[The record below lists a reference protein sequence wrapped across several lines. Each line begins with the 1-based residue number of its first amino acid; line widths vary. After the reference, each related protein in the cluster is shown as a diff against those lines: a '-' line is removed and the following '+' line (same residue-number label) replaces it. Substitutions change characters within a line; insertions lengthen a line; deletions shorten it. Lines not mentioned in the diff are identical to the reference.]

1 MDKNKRKGTTKEFS
15 KRRKKMKLE
24 RIWISCSPA
33 IFFFLGI
40 IFLAISP
47 LNMSKIVTLQYDSFN
62 VFMETLKTSDIL
74 SAIFVGLDYVWS
86 NVIWIILAFLTIISV
101 GLLIYMFSIK
111 KTDFR
116 LVLVSMIVFL
126 ILSFV
131 ITNFSI
137 PILAI
142 ALSLF
147 LNILWMTKTFEH
159 RKNYFSTGFFLISQ
173 RLSLLNVFL
182 AIGIFL
188 TILMNMQVYE
198 EKITQANERML
209 ASFIPNSTD
218 VKEAQKMQI
227 GELTEGFKSS
237 LTVRYQSHSSD
248 FRNQCKPLYD
258 GMISVLDE
266 YKERSFKKIDES
278 EIPVVGGEVEQYFPF
293 FGILEKLAPL
303 FIAFSAY
310 FLVYVLIPVMGIFG
324 GIVYT
329 IVRAIKQKKTI

>member
-1 MDKNKRKGTTKEFS
+1 
-15 KRRKKMKLE
+15 
-24 RIWISCSPA
+24 
-33 IFFFLGI
+33 
-40 IFLAISP
+40 
-47 LNMSKIVTLQYDSFN
+47 
-62 VFMETLKTSDIL
+62 
-74 SAIFVGLDYVWS
+74 
-86 NVIWIILAFLTIISV
+86 
-101 GLLIYMFSIK
+101 
-111 KTDFR
+111 
-116 LVLVSMIVFL
+116 
-126 ILSFV
+126 
-131 ITNFSI
+131 
-137 PILAI
+137 
-142 ALSLF
+142 
-147 LNILWMTKTFEH
+147 
-159 RKNYFSTGFFLISQ
+159 
-173 RLSLLNVFL
+173 
-182 AIGIFL
+182 
-188 TILMNMQVYE
+188 MNMQVYE